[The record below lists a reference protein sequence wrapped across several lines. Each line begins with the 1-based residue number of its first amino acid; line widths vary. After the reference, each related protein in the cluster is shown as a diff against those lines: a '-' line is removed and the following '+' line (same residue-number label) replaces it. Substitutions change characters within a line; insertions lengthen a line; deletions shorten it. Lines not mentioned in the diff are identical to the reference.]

1 MTSLINISP
10 DNVGAIRDGLN
21 ELGNALLSIHR
32 VAGDDNS
39 SRLVIDGSGS
49 LRIQGTSDTVF
60 EGGVGIGVSSVTNG
74 ISLETSGPVKFQ
86 GKTFTVG
93 NAVPTIRLYNIGDII
108 WNDTPKPESNLG
120 WICIRTGTPGEWRSF
135 GAISG

>member
-1 MTSLINISP
+1 MTSLINISAE
-10 DNVGAIRDGLN
+10 NVGAIRDGLN
-21 ELGNALLSIHR
+21 ELGNALLSINR

-39 SRLVIDGSGS
+39 SRLVIDGGGS
-49 LRIQGTSDTVF
+49 LRVQGTSDTVF

-74 ISLETSGPVKFQ
+74 ISLETNGPVKFQ

-93 NAVPTIRLYNIGDII
+93 NSIPNTGFYNIGDIV

-120 WICIRTGTPGEWRSF
+120 WVCIRTGTPGDWRSF
-135 GAISG
+135 GSISG